1 MTQEELYDLIHLD
14 ESYRIERTVSTG
26 DMDKFQEAIC
36 AFANDLPGH
45 RKHGYLL
52 IGVDDSGKISGLK
65 VDDALMKRISGIR
78 SDGNILPLPVMTTEK
93 VETPEGDVLVVDV
106 TPSFDTPIRYRGR
119 TFVRIGPRRDI
130 ASREEE
136 RILAERCSAAL
147 PTFDTRP
154 CREATLDDLDL
165 ETIQKQYMPKA
176 IAPEVL
182 EHDDRPIEEQLAA
195 LHLYNLQWKCPTYA
209 ALIMFGKNPR
219 YFMPGAFVQFVRFAG
234 KDTGGTI
241 LNERRFEGSLF
252 YILPRLENFIQDGII
267 TKRPIPVSIFREKD
281 VYNYPY
287 KALRELM
294 MNALMHRDYQAN
306 TPTRLYQFDDH
317 IEVLNPGGLYGEAR
331 PENFPNVNDY
341 RNSVLAE
348 MMKTLNYVNMFN
360 HGIRE
365 VKSLLAENGNPAPEF
380 KVDYITAFAVEIPI
394 AKDDEPAV
402 SSEVGQETGH
412 ETGHETAQD
421 SDQVRFSVTGQQK
434 EEDKNKGQETRHV
447 TEQEKKR
454 VRLLIMEM
462 KNETLTRQEIM
473 NKLRLKGRGNFLAN
487 YLYPAISA
495 GYVAMRYPDSE
506 KRRDQAYYVT
516 KKGKEF
522 YKFPWLM

>member
-1 MTQEELYDLIHLD
+1 MTQQELYDLIHLD
-14 ESYRIERTVSTG
+14 ESYRIERTVSTS

-36 AFANDLPGH
+36 AFANDLPGQ

-52 IGVDDSGKISGLK
+52 IGVDDRGHISGLK

-106 TPSFDTPIRYRGR
+106 TPSFETPIRYRGR

-136 RILAERCSAAL
+136 RILSERCSAAL

-154 CREATLDDLDL
+154 CREATLDDINIDSITKDYL
-165 ETIQKQYMPKA
+165 PKA

-182 EHDDRPIEEQLAA
+182 AHDDRPIEEQLAA
-195 LHLYNLQWKCPTYA
+195 LHLYNTQWHCPTFA

-234 KDTGGTI
+234 KDTGGKI

-252 YILPRLENFIQDGII
+252 SILPRLESFIQDAII
-267 TKRPIPVSIFREKD
+267 TKRPIPISILREKD

-287 KALRELM
+287 KALRELL

-317 IEVLNPGGLYGEAR
+317 IEILNPGGLYGEAR

-394 AKDDEPAV
+394 AKDDDVPSNQV
-402 SSEVGQETGH
+402 KDQV
-412 ETGHETAQD
+412 
-421 SDQVRFSVTGQQK
+421 SDQVGQVIHQVVTKYSLSSDQVVSLLEALTTPMSALQIRTLCEKKDATYFRRTTLQPMLDDGLLQPTDVKSSRSPQQK
-434 EEDKNKGQETRHV
+434 YYL
-447 TEQEKKR
+447 TE
-454 VRLLIMEM
+454 
-462 KNETLTRQEIM
+462 
-473 NKLRLKGRGNFLAN
+473 
-487 YLYPAISA
+487 
-495 GYVAMRYPDSE
+495 
-506 KRRDQAYYVT
+506 
-516 KKGKEF
+516 KGKQL
-522 YKFPWLM
+522 YLQIKKKQ

>member
-1 MTQEELYDLIHLD
+1 MTQQELYDLIRLD

-52 IGVDDSGKISGLK
+52 IGVNDNGKISGLK
-65 VDDALMKRISGIR
+65 VDDALLKRISGIR

-154 CREATLDDLDL
+154 SREASLDDLDL
-165 ETIQKQYMPKA
+165 ETIQSQYLPKA

-182 EHDDRPIEEQLAA
+182 AHDDRPIDEQLAA
-195 LHLYNLQWKCPTYA
+195 LHLYNLQWHCPTYA

-219 YFMPGAFVQFVRFAG
+219 YFMPGAFVQFVRFTG
-234 KDTGGTI
+234 TDTGGKI
-241 LNERRFEGSLF
+241 LNERRFEGPLF
-252 YILPRLENFIQDGII
+252 SILPRLENFIKDGII
-267 TKRPIPVSIFREKD
+267 TKRPIPVSLFREKD

-317 IEVLNPGGLYGEAR
+317 IEILNPGGLYGEAR

-365 VKSLLAENGNPAPEF
+365 VKSQLAENGNPAPEF
-380 KVDYITAFAVEIPI
+380 KVDYITAFAVEIPV
-394 AKDDEPAV
+394 AKDDEPARNTELGQDFRQV
-402 SSEVGQETGH
+402 SEQVRQVVHQVVTKYSLS
-412 ETGHETAQD
+412 
-421 SDQVRFSVTGQQK
+421 SDQVVPFFEALTTPMSASQLRTLCGKKDATHFRRTTLQPMLDDGLLQPTDTKSSHSPQQK
-434 EEDKNKGQETRHV
+434 YYL
-447 TEQEKKR
+447 TE
-454 VRLLIMEM
+454 
-462 KNETLTRQEIM
+462 
-473 NKLRLKGRGNFLAN
+473 
-487 YLYPAISA
+487 
-495 GYVAMRYPDSE
+495 
-506 KRRDQAYYVT
+506 
-516 KKGKEF
+516 KGKEI
-522 YKFPWLM
+522 YRQIAKRQ

>member
-1 MTQEELYDLIHLD
+1 MTIQELYDLIHLD
-14 ESYRIERTVSTG
+14 ESYRIERTVSTS

-36 AFANDLPGH
+36 AFANDLPGQ

-52 IGVDDSGKISGLK
+52 IGVDDKGNISGLK
-65 VDDALMKRISGIR
+65 VDDALLKRISAIR

-136 RILAERCSAAL
+136 RILAERCAASL

-154 CREATLDDLDL
+154 CREATLDDIDVQ
-165 ETIQKQYMPKA
+165 TIQKEYMPKA

-182 EHDDRPIEEQLAA
+182 ATDDRSVEEQLAA
-195 LHLYNLQWKCPTYA
+195 LHLYNLQWHCPTYA

-219 YFMPGAFVQFVRFAG
+219 YFMPGDLVQFVRFAG
-234 KDTGGTI
+234 KDTGGKI
-241 LNERRFEGSLF
+241 LNERRFEGPLYS
-252 YILPRLENFIQDGII
+252 ILPRLESFIQDAII
-267 TKRPIPVSIFREKD
+267 TKRPIPISILREKD

-287 KALRELM
+287 KALRELL

-317 IEVLNPGGLYGEAR
+317 IEILNPGGLYGQAR

-365 VKSLLAENGNPAPEF
+365 VKSLLAENGNPEPLF
-380 KVDYITAFAVEIPI
+380 RVDYITAFAVEIPI
-394 AKDDEPAV
+394 ATDDEKSVNAELGQELGQEFSQV
-402 SSEVGQETGH
+402 SS
-412 ETGHETAQD
+412 
-421 SDQVRFSVTGQQK
+421 QVKSLILCLSGNRLPKTELLKLAKLGKLPYKSHTPLEQK
-434 EEDKNKGQETRHV
+434 V
-447 TEQEKKR
+447 
-454 VRLLIMEM
+454 
-462 KNETLTRQEIM
+462 
-473 NKLRLKGRGNFLAN
+473 LR
-487 YLYPAISA
+487 PAIEA
-495 GYVAMRYPDSE
+495 GYVAMLYPDKPKSS
-506 KRRDQAYYVT
+506 KQAYYLT
-516 KKGKEF
+516 DKGKQLYEQI
-522 YKFPWLM
+522 KNEQ

>member
-1 MTQEELYDLIHLD
+1 MTQQELYDLIHLD
-14 ESYRIERTVSTG
+14 ESYRIERTVSTS

-36 AFANDLPGH
+36 AFANDLPGQ

-52 IGVDDSGKISGLK
+52 IGVDDRGHISGLK

-106 TPSFDTPIRYRGR
+106 TPSFETPIRYRGR

-136 RILAERCSAAL
+136 RILSERCSAAL

-154 CREATLDDLDL
+154 CREATLDDIDIDAITKDYL
-165 ETIQKQYMPKA
+165 PKA

-182 EHDDRPIEEQLAA
+182 AHDDRPIEEQLAA
-195 LHLYNLQWKCPTYA
+195 LHLYNTQWHCPTFA
-209 ALIMFGKNPR
+209 ALIMFGKTPR

-234 KDTGGTI
+234 KDTGGKI

-252 YILPRLENFIQDGII
+252 SILPRLESFIQDAII
-267 TKRPIPVSIFREKD
+267 TKRPIPISILREKD

-287 KALRELM
+287 KALRELL

-317 IEVLNPGGLYGEAR
+317 IEILNPGGLYGEAR

-365 VKSLLAENGNPAPEF
+365 VKSHLAENGNPEPEF

-394 AKDDEPAV
+394 AKDDEPQV
-402 SSEVGQETGH
+402 NKEVGHEVDQEFRQVVHQVVTKYSLS
-412 ETGHETAQD
+412 
-421 SDQVRFSVTGQQK
+421 SDQVVAIFEALTTPISASQIRTLCGKKDATYFRRTTLQPMLDDGLLQPTDAISSRSPHQK
-434 EEDKNKGQETRHV
+434 YYLTEKGKQLYMQIKNKQ
-447 TEQEKKR
+447 
-454 VRLLIMEM
+454 
-462 KNETLTRQEIM
+462 
-473 NKLRLKGRGNFLAN
+473 
-487 YLYPAISA
+487 
-495 GYVAMRYPDSE
+495 
-506 KRRDQAYYVT
+506 
-516 KKGKEF
+516 
-522 YKFPWLM
+522 

>member
-1 MTQEELYDLIHLD
+1 MTQQELYNLIHID
-14 ESYRIERTVSTG
+14 ESYRIERTVSTS

-52 IGVDDSGKISGLK
+52 IGVDDKGRISGLK

-78 SDGNILPLPVMTTEK
+78 SDGNILPLPLMTTEK

-136 RILAERCSAAL
+136 RILAERCAASL

-154 CREATLDDLDL
+154 CREATLNDLDI
-165 ETIQKQYMPKA
+165 EIIQKQYMPRA

-182 EHDDRPIEEQLAA
+182 DNDNRSLEEQLAA
-195 LHLYNLQWKCPTYA
+195 LRLYNMQWHCPTYA

-219 YFMPGAFVQFVRFAG
+219 YFMPGAFVQFVRFEG
-234 KDTGGTI
+234 KDNGGKI
-241 LNERRFEGSLF
+241 LNERRFEGPLYSV
-252 YILPRLENFIQDGII
+252 LPRLESFIQDAII
-267 TKRPIPVSIFREKD
+267 TKRPIPISILREKD

-287 KALRELM
+287 KALRELL

-306 TPTRLYQFDDH
+306 TPTRLYQYDDH
-317 IEVLNPGGLYGEAR
+317 IEILNPGGLYGQAR

-348 MMKTLNYVNMFN
+348 IMRTLSYVNMFN
-360 HGIRE
+360 HGVRE
-365 VKSLLAENGNPAPEF
+365 VKMLLTENGNPAPLF
-380 KVDYITAFAVEIPI
+380 KVDYVTAFAVDIPVAMDNI
-394 AKDDEPAV
+394 SHTENQPVQEFRQDIGQV
-402 SSEVGQETGH
+402 SSQVKSLILSM
-412 ETGHETAQD
+412 
-421 SDQVRFSVTGQQK
+421 SDRCLSKSEIIELGK
-434 EEDKNKGQETRHV
+434 LNHSLPKSR
-447 TEQEKKR
+447 
-454 VRLLIMEM
+454 
-462 KNETLTRQEIM
+462 ETLEQKCL
-473 NKLRLKGRGNFLAN
+473 N
-487 YLYPAISA
+487 PAIEE
-495 GYVAMRYPDSE
+495 GYVAMLYPDKPKSP
-506 KRRDQAYYVT
+506 KQQYYLT
-516 KKGKEF
+516 SKGKDL
-522 YKFPWLM
+522 YNKLIQKHD